1 MGAIVS
7 EHSIKILLYLAI
19 GLGVGS
25 LSGTLG
31 IGGGVLLV
39 PALIWLCQFE
49 PARAAGMSLAVLM
62 IPVCMPAAWKAFG
75 QGRVD
80 LEAALWIAAAFAIGA
95 YGGSSMVPYL
105 SAGTLRWLF
114 GLLMIG
120 VGLRFLLASHLELD
134 SSVVT
139 ATLVAGLGLLG
150 LIAIRRRPERE
161 ASVALDGPVDRPSSC
176 AQEYYI

>member
-1 MGAIVS
+1 MKVVV
-7 EHSIKILLYLAI
+7 YLGI

-49 PARAAGMSLAVLM
+49 PARAAGTSLAVLM

-80 LEAALWIAAAFAIGA
+80 LEAALWIAGAFVIGA
-95 YGGSSMVPYL
+95 YCGSSVVPYL
-105 SAGTLRWLF
+105 SAGTLRLLF
-114 GLLMIG
+114 GWLMIG
-120 VGLRFLLASHLELD
+120 VGLRFLLASHSEFD
-134 SSVVT
+134 SSALT
-139 ATLVAGLGLLG
+139 ATLLAGLGLLG
-150 LIAIRRRPERE
+150 WFAIRR
-161 ASVALDGPVDRPSSC
+161 
-176 AQEYYI
+176 

>member
-1 MGAIVS
+1 MS
-7 EHSIKILLYLAI
+7 ELSIKVLVYLGI

-49 PARAAGMSLAVLM
+49 PARAAGTSLAVLM

-80 LEAALWIAAAFAIGA
+80 LEAALWIAGAFVIGA
-95 YGGSSMVPYL
+95 YGGSSVVPYL
-105 SAGTLRWLF
+105 SAGTLRLLF
-114 GLLMIG
+114 GLPMIG
-120 VGLRFLLASHLELD
+120 IGIRFLLASLPGIDNLA
-134 SSVVT
+134 VAIT
-139 ATLVAGLGLLG
+139 ATLLVGLGWLG
-150 LIAIRRRPERE
+150 SYAVRRRPG
-161 ASVALDGPVDRPSSC
+161 LDSDIARHELANQQNTFVL
-176 AQEYYI
+176 EYHI